1 MNKLT
6 KNQLIECATGRL
18 EAMRSAL
25 ETDLSPFEHSA
36 MCVSIQLTEIALASL
51 QERRAEEGEAQAMLK
66 RLAIIMAGSDSG
78 GELAALTVTAQS
90 LVDRCKTLA
99 AARDTPLSKSACDVL
114 KERHRQITVKGYSP
128 EQDDTYIEGELAAA
142 AISYIEPME
151 AENYWPADWLDDSFK
166 PSDYR
171 RNLVKACALLFA
183 EMERYDRQEA
193 RQ

>member
-1 MNKLT
+1 MINNKLSD
-6 KNQLIECATGRL
+6 LISHTRSRCKSEG
-18 EAMRSAL
+18 AMGHPVVMEPNAL
-25 ETDLSPFEHSA
+25 EMILDAAE
-36 MCVSIQLTEIALASL
+36 C
-51 QERRAEEGEAQAMLK
+51 QERHAVESEAQATLK

-99 AARDTPLSKSACDVL
+99 AAREGLCNTPLSKSACDVL
-114 KERHRQITVKGYSP
+114 KERHRQITVKGYSTD
-128 EQDDTYIEGELAAA
+128 QDDTYIEGELAAA

-151 AENYWPADWLDDSFK
+151 AENYWPAGWLDDSFK

-183 EMERYDRQEA
+183 EIERFDRQEA

>member
-1 MNKLT
+1 MGFT
-6 KNQLIECATGRL
+6 KEQLIEQAKGCRMLAQCAVDARPDDMAAAKNL
-18 EAMRSAL
+18 VLA
-25 ETDLSPFEHSA
+25 
-36 MCVSIQLTEIALASL
+36 EIALASL
-51 QERRAEEGEAQAMLK
+51 QERRAGESEAQAMLK

-99 AARDTPLSKSACDVL
+99 AAREGLCNTPLPESACDVL

-171 RNLVKACALLFA
+171 RNLVKACALLLA
-183 EMERYDRQEA
+183 EIERFDRQEA